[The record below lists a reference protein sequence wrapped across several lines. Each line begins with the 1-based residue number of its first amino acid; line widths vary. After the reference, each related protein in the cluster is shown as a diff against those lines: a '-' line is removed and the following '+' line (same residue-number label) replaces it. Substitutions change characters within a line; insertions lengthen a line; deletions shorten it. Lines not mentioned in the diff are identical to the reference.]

1 MPSIATPE
9 EYLFDMDVDDEI
21 MSEIDEHDTTYEEYV
36 TYDEDMEAFEDEE
49 FMRAYGFYDE
59 DEYDGDY

>member
-21 MSEIDEHDTTYEEYV
+21 MSEIDEHDTAYEEYV

-59 DEYDGDY
+59 DEHDDDY